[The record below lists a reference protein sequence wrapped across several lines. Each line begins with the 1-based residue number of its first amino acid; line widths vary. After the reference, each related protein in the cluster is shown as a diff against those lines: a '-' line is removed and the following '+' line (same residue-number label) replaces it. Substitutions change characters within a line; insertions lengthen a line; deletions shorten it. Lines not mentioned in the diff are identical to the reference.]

1 MLTLLLPH
9 ALTDIPSER
18 SREIAYVIRRYKPG
32 KSPSRNQI
40 EFCRLDGSRTRVLP
54 TTDPPY
60 ELRWLDQSTVIWSGR
75 RGIWR
80 SKLSPWHPRL
90 AIAARSKDEVWQT
103 RFVHQADEICHGV
116 REFKV
121 GERAF
126 SWSEGKLNP
135 IPKLTKYDKGRTSE
149 DEVVIRDRLGNPR
162 TLFVPVGAD
171 TAVGQAMTGIDYFY
185 GSRVLPKDQGIWILA
200 RGGMSTA
207 EDMQGLVWEMPS
219 GKQVVRVKDAYS
231 LDADPRRETV
241 VYASWIHISKL
252 GRLNLFMNQLETC
265 NWKTGVKKVLVAG
278 DVVVTSV
285 AVRPL

>member
-1 MLTLLLPH
+1 M
-9 ALTDIPSER
+9 
-18 SREIAYVIRRYKPG
+18 
-32 KSPSRNQI
+32 
-40 EFCRLDGSRTRVLP
+40 
-54 TTDPPY
+54 
-60 ELRWLDQSTVIWSGR
+60 
-75 RGIWR
+75 
-80 SKLSPWHPRL
+80 
-90 AIAARSKDEVWQT
+90 
-103 RFVHQADEICHGV
+103 
-116 REFKV
+116 
-121 GERAF
+121 
-126 SWSEGKLNP
+126 
-135 IPKLTKYDKGRTSE
+135 
-149 DEVVIRDRLGNPR
+149 IRDRLGNPR